1 MKYVWAGL
9 AVVAAV
15 AALFFRPPHGDWG
28 PGAAPVG
35 GSSIDSAGALPG
47 ARGAPRDRSD
57 DSRTGG
63 AALGTTGTSLDAQ
76 AAFPSDMQPTAA
88 RGGLRRPVPARLVVY
103 VAGEVAK
110 PGVYTFAPGARAQ
123 EALARAGGPKSD
135 ADLVA
140 VNLAAPLGDGAEI
153 AVPKIGAT
161 TSRGRRSAGP
171 RVRASHAP
179 RRHGRRRRGSSPD
192 DTPARSVDLNAA
204 DAGELETLPGIG
216 PALAARI
223 IDYRETNGPFTAVDE
238 LADVSGISPRL
249 QEELADL
256 VVIR

>member
-15 AALFFRPPHGDWG
+15 AALFFRPPHGDC
-28 PGAAPVG
+28 GAAPAAG
-35 GSSIDSAGALPG
+35 GSSRVSAGGLLG
-47 ARGAPRDRSD
+47 AVGAARDASG
-57 DSRTGG
+57 DSRPGG
-63 AALGTTGTSLDAQ
+63 AGLETTGTSFDAAMTPRSGGKQ
-76 AAFPSDMQPTAA
+76 AAAGDRLHRTFPE
-88 RGGLRRPVPARLVVY
+88 RIVVY
-103 VAGEVAK
+103 VAGEVTK
-110 PGVYTFAPGARAQ
+110 PGVYTFAPGTRAQ

-140 VNLAAPLGDGAEI
+140 VNLAAPLDDGAEI

-171 RVRASHAP
+171 HVRASHAP
-179 RRHGRRRRGSSPD
+179 RRHGRRRRGNSPD
-192 DTPARSVDLNAA
+192 DTPLRSIDLNAA
-204 DAGELETLPGIG
+204 DASELEALPGIG
-216 PALAARI
+216 SALAARI
-223 IDYRETNGPFTAVDE
+223 VDYRETNGPFTSVDE
-238 LADVSGISPRL
+238 LADVSGITPRL